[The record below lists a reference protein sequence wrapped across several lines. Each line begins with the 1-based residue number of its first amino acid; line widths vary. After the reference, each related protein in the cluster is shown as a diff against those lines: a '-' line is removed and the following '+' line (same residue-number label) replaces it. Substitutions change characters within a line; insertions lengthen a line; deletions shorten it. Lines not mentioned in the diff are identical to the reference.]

1 MPWRAFLLFGPMFAR
16 AIAAMVSLFQCPGG
30 HFWGWLLGYLVT
42 WLLGCVVGAGVLG
55 KGVGGIG
62 YWVLGIGRGAVRRAL
77 GGGAPNFL
85 TS

>member
-1 MPWRAFLLFGPMFAR
+1 MDVEIHINWMLLGFNALAGIFG
-16 AIAAMVSLFQCPGG
+16 V
-30 HFWGWLLGYLVT
+30 GYLVT
-42 WLLGCVVGAGVLG
+42 WLLGCLVAWLGQGCWGKGWEVLG
-55 KGVGGIG
+55 TG